1 MARQYSRNSCRA
13 VMACLVLALAP
24 TPRANAQMA
33 LPGAVAPTPAGTVT
47 QAAKPKSRGGGGG
60 GMGEARVKA
69 IMPKAPTE
77 EAILDKSLKLD
88 GAGSE
93 ILITRAGTDIQVD
106 KLVFSGDRLSR
117 SGEQCRYEAPGAP
130 LKLSAKESGA
140 GLRRY
145 QVDFPDCAFSFDVL
159 DGAILATND
168 GKICE
173 IKSADCRI
181 DPEGLW
187 GMGETDFDPKTAG
200 DMLGARAKVER
211 TVRSNFRALYDRNK
225 GDKAVRAFIV
235 REQAGFSSWREEV
248 CRSYAKESDFGYCA
262 LRLTEAR
269 VISMGAQLAS
279 GIKQPEEKPSAPAAM
294 TQPAPVVVAPAS
306 PAPAPASVATPAQ
319 SSPASTSPQPQSAAS
334 SINAPPP
341 ADRFTPVASPAATG
355 QK

>member
-1 MARQYSRNSCRA
+1 MRALEKPMARHHTPIFGRA
-13 VMACLVLALAP
+13 VIAGLVFAAAP
-24 TPRANAQMA
+24 TPRADAQIA

-47 QAAKPKSRGGGGG
+47 QAAKPKSRGGGG
-60 GMGEARVKA
+60 MGEARVKA
-69 IMPKAPTE
+69 VMPKAPAE
-77 EAILDKSLKLD
+77 DALLDKTLKLN
-88 GAGSE
+88 GVGSE
-93 ILITRAGTDIQVD
+93 IQITRAGNDFQVGR
-106 KLVFSGDRLSR
+106 LVFVGDRLSR

-130 LKLSAKESGA
+130 LKLTPGESGA

-145 QVDFPDCAFSFDVL
+145 QVEFPDCAFTFDVL
-159 DGAILATND
+159 DGAILATSN

-187 GMGETDFDPKTAG
+187 GMGETEFDPKTAG

-211 TVRSNFRALYDRNK
+211 TLRSNFRALYDHNK
-225 GDKAVRAFIV
+225 GDKALRAFVV

-269 VISMGAQLAS
+269 VITLGAQLAS
-279 GIKQPEEKPSAPAAM
+279 GIKQPEEKAAAQPAPAIAAPAQSAPAQTTVA
-294 TQPAPVVVAPAS
+294 APN
-306 PAPAPASVATPAQ
+306 APAPAAAATPLH
-319 SSPASTSPQPQSAAS
+319 PASAS
-334 SINAPPP
+334 VNAPPP
-341 ADRFTPVASPAATG
+341 ADKFTPVAPPVDSG

>member
-1 MARQYSRNSCRA
+1 MARQYFQITSGA
-13 VMACLVLALAP
+13 VILLALALAH
-24 TPRANAQMA
+24 THRAKAQMA

-47 QAAKPKSRGGGGG
+47 QVAKPKSRGGG

-77 EAILDKSLKLD
+77 ETILDKSLKRD

-93 ILITRAGTDIQVD
+93 ILITRAGTDFQVN
-106 KLVFSGDRLSR
+106 KLVFVGDRLSR

-130 LKLSAKESGA
+130 LKLTSKESGA

-159 DGAILATND
+159 DGAVLATND

-211 TVRSNFRALYDRNK
+211 TVRSNFRALYDHNK
-225 GDKAVRAFIV
+225 GDKALRAFIV
-235 REQAGFSSWREEV
+235 HEQAGFSSWREEV

-269 VISMGAQLAS
+269 VISLGAQLAS
-279 GIKQPEEKPSAPAAM
+279 GIKQPEEKLSAPGAM
-294 TQPAPVVVAPAS
+294 TQPASVVVTPAS
-306 PAPAPASVATPAQ
+306 SGPAPASVATPAQ
-319 SSPASTSPQPQSAAS
+319 SAPASDAPQLQPAATT
-334 SINAPPP
+334 INAPPP
-341 ADRFTPVASPAATG
+341 ADKFTPATSPAATE
-355 QK
+355 Q

>member
-1 MARQYSRNSCRA
+1 MAIKHFHKFGGA
-13 VMACLVLALAP
+13 VIAGLALAGSSAP
-24 TPRANAQMA
+24 NAEAQMA

-47 QAAKPKSRGGGGG
+47 QTAKPKGRGGG

-69 IMPKAPTE
+69 VMPKAPTE
-77 EAILDKSLKLD
+77 EAILDKSLKRD

-93 ILITRAGTDIQVD
+93 IQITRAGTDFQVG
-106 KLVFSGDRLSR
+106 KLVFAGDRLSR

-130 LKLSAKESGA
+130 LKLTSKESGT

-145 QVDFPDCAFSFDVL
+145 QVEFPECAFSFDIL

-187 GMGETDFDPKTAG
+187 GMGESDFDPKTAV

-211 TVRSNFRALYDRNK
+211 TLRSNYRALYDRNK
-225 GDKAVRAFIV
+225 GDKALRAFIV

-269 VISMGAQLAS
+269 VISLGAQIAS
-279 GIKQPEEKPSAPAAM
+279 GIKQPEEKTATPAVAAPAPIVAM
-294 TQPAPVVVAPAS
+294 PAPSTPAPTTVA
-306 PAPAPASVATPAQ
+306 APAPAAPAPAAPALQPAATTVN
-319 SSPASTSPQPQSAAS
+319 AS
-334 SINAPPP
+334 PP
-341 ADRFTPVASPAATG
+341 ADKFTPVAPPAAG
-355 QK
+355 EK